1 MRVSSFGYQAPD
13 LQVHPVLDCT
23 RETKIINLRLI
34 LRILKPH
41 FYGTFILNQ
50 KTRTQ
55 LFPNY
60 FEPIL
65 ALGASKEGNEFT
77 SPY

>member
-1 MRVSSFGYQAPD
+1 MRVSSFGYQAPN
-13 LQVHPVLDCT
+13 LQVHPVLDSI
-23 RETKIINLRLI
+23 RGTKIINLCLF